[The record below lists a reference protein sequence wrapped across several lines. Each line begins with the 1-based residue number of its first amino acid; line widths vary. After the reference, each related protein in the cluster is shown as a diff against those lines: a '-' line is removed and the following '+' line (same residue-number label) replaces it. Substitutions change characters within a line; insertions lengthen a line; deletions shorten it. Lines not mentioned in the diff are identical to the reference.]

1 MTLQFSVYLKQLP
14 TVRTVMW
21 SVVAVYMTFMLP
33 QVAGVVET
41 FVTQWTLVWFV
52 VSSVD
57 SQQMPLQIITCK
69 ELMLTSVTC
78 EPSTFIV

>member
-1 MTLQFSVYLKQLP
+1 VTLQFSVYLKQLP
-14 TVRTVMW
+14 TVSTVIW
-21 SVVAVYMTFMLP
+21 SVVAVYTTFMSP
-33 QVAGVVET
+33 QIAGVAET
-41 FVTQWTLVWFV
+41 FVTQWTLLWFV

-57 SQQMPLQIITCK
+57 SQQMPLQFMTYN